1 MSRRLRVMVAATE
14 FPGHAFPE
22 FALAGE
28 LKKRGHDVV
37 LHTSSR
43 WAPAV
48 DRVGAELMAIE
59 DVGGVAH
66 HGVFGDDLVRAARAL
81 VPRLEEFEPDVV
93 VSDMATAAPP
103 LAAELAGVPSASVV
117 ALVYPVEAPGLPPY
131 PWGRRPP
138 RTALG
143 AAAWRALTGA
153 LRPLRPRSRRLR
165 AVAAELDAVRT
176 QLELP
181 PRRRDAAITSYGALS
196 DELTIVA
203 TFPQLEHPR
212 SWPAHVHVTG
222 PLLFD
227 PPAPTVEPS
236 PGDTP
241 LVVVVGSTAQDP
253 EATLV
258 SATLAALAEEP
269 VRVLASTGGTQ
280 ALASTQAP
288 DNATVTDW
296 ISPGEALPGASA
308 VVSRGGH
315 GTLTRALS
323 AGVPVLAC
331 PGSGDMPE
339 NAARL
344 CWAGAGL
351 ALRPRRQGPDAIRA
365 GVRRLI
371 SEPGFRARARELR
384 EWHLRNDGAERASG
398 LIEALAVEHR

>member
-1 MSRRLRVMVAATE
+1 L
-14 FPGHAFPE
+14 
-22 FALAGE
+22 
-28 LKKRGHDVV
+28 
-37 LHTSSR
+37 
-43 WAPAV
+43 
-48 DRVGAELMAIE
+48 E
-59 DVGGVAH
+59 DVQ
-66 HGVFGDDLVRAARAL
+66 
-81 VPRLEEFEPDVV
+81 PDVV

-103 LAAELAGVPSASVV
+103 LAAELAGARTASVV
-117 ALVYPVEAPGLPPY
+117 ALVYPVEQAGLPPY
-131 PWGRRPP
+131 PWGLRSP

-143 AAAWRALTGA
+143 AAAWRAVTPA

-165 AVAAELDAVRT
+165 AVAAELDVVRAR
-176 QLELP
+176 LGLSPRP
-181 PRRRDAAITSYGALS
+181 PGSAITSYGALS

-212 SWPAHVHVTG
+212 SWPPHVHVTG

-227 PPAPTVEPS
+227 PPAPGVELPPS
-236 PGDTP
+236 DKP

-269 VRVLASTGGTQ
+269 VRVLASTGG
-280 ALASTQAP
+280 ARAPVPARAP
-288 DNATVTDW
+288 DNATVTEW
-296 ISPGEALPGASA
+296 ISPAEALPGASA

-344 CWAGAGL
+344 RWAGAGL

-365 GVRRLI
+365 GVRRLV
-371 SEPGFRARARELR
+371 SEPRFRARARELR
-384 EWHLRNDGAERASG
+384 EWHLRNDGAERAAG
-398 LIEALAVEHR
+398 LIEALAVERR